1 MMRLT
6 TITFSITIRAS
17 QQAVFNYVS
26 DWEKQSDWIKFT
38 TVHKL
43 SNVTDE
49 DVNLLAVTRL
59 GPIRL
64 LDTMV
69 VTDWQPFERIV
80 VEHTG
85 RLILGKGIFSVKR
98 LTSNSCEFTWQE
110 ITPVPF
116 GQVGAIALAMIKPI
130 LRIPFNLSLKKL
142 KSNIESASACVTGK
156 E

>member
-1 MMRLT
+1 MKTVTLT
-6 TITFSITIRAS
+6 FKININSS
-17 QQAVFNYVS
+17 QKAVFDYLT

-38 TVHKL
+38 TVHQL
-43 SNVTDE
+43 SNAPKE
-49 DVNLLAVTRL
+49 DVNLLAITRL
-59 GPIRL
+59 GPIKL

-69 VTDWQPFERIV
+69 VTDWQPYERIV

-116 GQVGAIALAMIKPI
+116 SQVGVIALAIIKPL

-142 KSNIESASACVTGK
+142 KSNIESASS
-156 E
+156 